1 VAIIGIIYYQSNSAY
16 IAYDFLQFL
25 TLFGLIQSYFLL
37 KYINA
42 SGSET
47 HIGIKWI
54 VWAGLFAGLAFL
66 TKQSNG
72 VMITAFSFAG
82 LSLLSLSK
90 GLKEVFK
97 TSLSYICGFAVP
109 VLLTSL
115 WLFANS
121 AFSQFIKQVFL
132 GGASAKGGLSAILFA
147 WIIRDILT
155 NNFIIRFTEVSLIV
169 LAFGYWLNFFTGTK
183 KKNKNMNRVF
193 LFVASLILLLA
204 VLLPLFLNKISVN
217 ELSMLG
223 QKGMIPGSIND
234 VVVAGFSI
242 SIIAILASAALFI
255 LKKPFN
261 KSIFLFSFVSLGF
274 IYGTG
279 TSAGISEAGAFVG
292 FCLFIGLMLQK
303 RSILGLGK
311 IFAVLFCISFCFLL
325 VEMKYENPYYW
336 WNVTS
341 SDIRGKLQT
350 TDTISILHGMYS
362 SANNIRLI
370 EEVSA
375 EIRAGSKSG
384 DPVLVFPH
392 MPIFYLLTDRRP
404 PGKALVYWF
413 DFLSDDLAIKEAELI
428 KENPPKVIVY
438 LDVGEEVWKA
448 HERGFRNGKLSGQRK
463 IVEAFME
470 IVKSK
475 KMHVSK
481 KYELPNN
488 VTLTVWRK

>member
-1 VAIIGIIYYQSNSAY
+1 
-16 IAYDFLQFL
+16 
-25 TLFGLIQSYFLL
+25 
-37 KYINA
+37 
-42 SGSET
+42 
-47 HIGIKWI
+47 
-54 VWAGLFAGLAFL
+54 
-66 TKQSNG
+66 
-72 VMITAFSFAG
+72 
-82 LSLLSLSK
+82 
-90 GLKEVFK
+90 
-97 TSLSYICGFAVP
+97 
-109 VLLTSL
+109 
-115 WLFANS
+115 
-121 AFSQFIKQVFL
+121 
-132 GGASAKGGLSAILFA
+132 
-147 WIIRDILT
+147 
-155 NNFIIRFTEVSLIV
+155 
-169 LAFGYWLNFFTGTK
+169 
-183 KKNKNMNRVF
+183 
-193 LFVASLILLLA
+193 
-204 VLLPLFLNKISVN
+204 
-217 ELSMLG
+217 
-223 QKGMIPGSIND
+223 MIPGSIND